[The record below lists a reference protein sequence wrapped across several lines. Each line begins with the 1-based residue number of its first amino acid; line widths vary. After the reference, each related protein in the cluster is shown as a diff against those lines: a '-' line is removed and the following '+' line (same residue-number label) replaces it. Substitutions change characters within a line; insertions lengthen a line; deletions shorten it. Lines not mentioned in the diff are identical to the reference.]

1 MKNVSIIINIVLAVA
16 VAVLYVLHFTSG
28 PKHFHGNG
36 ESKTVDSVE
45 FVSGGLAIA
54 WVNMDSLL
62 NNYDMYF
69 DIQKDMEAKGRK
81 MEAELNAKSSAFEK
95 QMIDFQEK
103 VQKGLVT
110 RSQAQT
116 MQQELAEKEQQL
128 YQYRDELRMQFA
140 EEEQVRLRRI
150 QQSIYDYLKEYNKDK
165 GYHIILSSSF
175 GGPLLYGYPGIEV
188 TGEVLDGINIKYIK
202 TKPAQKK

>member
-1 MKNVSIIINIVLAVA
+1 MPVSYTHLDV
-16 VAVLYVLHFTSG
+16 Y
-28 PKHFHGNG
+28 KRQ
-36 ESKTVDSVE
+36 
-45 FVSGGLAIA
+45 
-54 WVNMDSLL
+54 LL

-140 EEEQVRLRRI
+140 EEEQVMLRRI
-150 QQSIYDYLKEYNKDK
+150 HQSIYDYQMCIRDRYSLSP
-165 GYHIILSSSF
+165 HIISRRPEIF
-175 GGPLLYGYPGIEV
+175 MIGGRQFEI
-188 TGEVLDGINIKYIK
+188 
-202 TKPAQKK
+202 